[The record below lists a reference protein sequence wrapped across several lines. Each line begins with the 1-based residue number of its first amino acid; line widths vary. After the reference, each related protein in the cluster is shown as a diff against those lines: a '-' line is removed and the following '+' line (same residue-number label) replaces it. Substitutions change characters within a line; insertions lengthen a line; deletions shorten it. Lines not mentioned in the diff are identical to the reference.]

1 MLLKTRH
8 CQISFECMRKAKA
21 YLCFRPPGGGSGQP
35 DPCGDKVEQLLEL
48 IHVHHHKSLL
58 SGGACIQLMQAG
70 CCYRI
75 LLSAILNILLSLSCP
90 WWLWQS
96 DARYGRSINNCPP
109 LADGPSPLHWWSGPV
124 QPCSL
129 VSTLLLVSIRERW
142 FLEKPPRLGRIRRYW
157 THWGRNGWH
166 LQGQGLAAAVLPGT
180 LIASD

>member
-1 MLLKTRH
+1 MTSFTSIEFSAPISSASESSLPAALSIGLHMLLKTRH

-75 LLSAILNILLSLSCP
+75 LLSAILNLLSLSCP

-109 LADGPSPLHWWSGPV
+109 LAHGPSPVH
-124 QPCSL
+124 
-129 VSTLLLVSIRERW
+129 
-142 FLEKPPRLGRIRRYW
+142 
-157 THWGRNGWH
+157 
-166 LQGQGLAAAVLPGT
+166 
-180 LIASD
+180 